1 MTLTYFTAK
10 LAVQPAPLAQINP
23 NFSYAE
29 AALEDRCAPRTKLRI
44 PASLRPSGFKGF
56 SVIVKDLSM
65 SGFAAEA
72 LTGMKAGTRVFIT
85 MPGLTALEAEIAWND
100 GTMIGCA
107 FQNLL
112 NEAVLDS
119 ILNRFSVVDE
129 G

>member
-1 MTLTYFTAK
+1 MTLTYPQDQTRS
-10 LAVQPAPLAQINP
+10 QQNI
-23 NFSYAE
+23 SYAE
-29 AALEDRCAPRTKLRI
+29 AALEDRSAPRTKLRI

-85 MPGLTALEAEIAWND
+85 MPGLNALEAEIAWND

-119 ILNRFSVVDE
+119 ILNRFSVVEE

>member
-1 MTLTYFTAK
+1 MTLTYLTTMPD
-10 LAVQPAPLAQINP
+10 VQPAPHTASHID
-23 NFSYAE
+23 YAE

-56 SVIVKDLSM
+56 SIIVKDLSI
-65 SGFAAEA
+65 SGFSAEA

-85 MPGLTALEAEIAWND
+85 MPGLAALEAEIAWND

-119 ILNRFSVVDE
+119 ILNRFSVVEE